1 MDAPEELAPPPLPPT
16 PFSKSAESAE
26 FERAWLC
33 AAEPTLGPHGL
44 CAAELPLGPQADAC
58 AEPPCAPV
66 GCFGGPERVVPRG
79 REAQGDARW
88 EAGDL
93 AGAAREYARAVG
105 HHSTVEGGAFP
116 PTAVSV
122 LTARGWLRLG
132 IALSAR
138 ADEDAAIARAAAGAA
153 AAGAGAAAGAAAA
166 RSRRPRAASVFARY
180 GCSAARPFSAAR

>member
-1 MDAPEELAPPPLPPT
+1 MPPPHPPPPEPDPTDVQAQSAEAAVSADRVVSADGMRWAAPDAPQELSGPPPLPPT
-16 PFSKSAESAE
+16 PFFKSPEDAA
-26 FERAWLC
+26 FERTWLC
-33 AAEPTLGPHGL
+33 AAEPLGAQG
-44 CAAELPLGPQADAC
+44 DAC

-66 GCFGGPERVVPRG
+66 GCFGGPAQVVPRG

-132 IALSAR
+132 IALLSLIHIS
-138 ADEDAAIARAAAGAA
+138 EPT
-153 AAGAGAAAGAAAA
+153 
-166 RSRRPRAASVFARY
+166 RPY
-180 GCSAARPFSAAR
+180 